1 MGTTETQGY
10 KPTTWA
16 AIKNATLP
24 AEGAGNQTFDNRVL
38 FGAWVGVPALLSYIL
53 GFSIFGFVF
62 LAILLALP
70 ILASTIYL
78 FSRFAPRYRNR
89 IALPGK
95 PIETYIT
102 IHDPELKAQYF
113 GRNKIPM
120 ETFFEAYFEGKIDF
134 NGDALEIM
142 ELRHDWAA
150 FQFTLGQ
157 FKFFLLQWLP
167 ETFWHSRD
175 QDETQVREHYD
186 RGNDFYE
193 GFLGPLMVYTSG
205 IISDP
210 TKRESL
216 EQMQENKMHLICNKI
231 QLKEGEKH
239 LDIGCGWGTLTAFA
253 SKNYNSQSTGVTLAR
268 NQVEFGN
275 KRIED
280 WGVKDK
286 ARLLCMDYRDI
297 PANDTYNKITCVE
310 MAEHVGIRRFPQF
323 LQEVRDLLDDDGL
336 FYMQVAGLRATWQ
349 YEDFIWGLFMAK
361 YIFPGADAS
370 TPLYWYLRQLEMAGF
385 EIQNVDTVGVH
396 YSSTL
401 EKWYLNWEQNKDAL
415 RGKYGDKI
423 CRIWELFLS
432 WSTIISR
439 QGSAT
444 CFQIVANKNRNSFDR
459 AALINNRTNPS
470 AWTSQRG

>member
-1 MGTTETQGY
+1 MKTPPTGY
-10 KPTTWA
+10 QPTTWA
-16 AIKNATLP
+16 SIKNATLP
-24 AEGAGNQTFDNRVL
+24 VEGAGNQTFDNRVL
-38 FGAWVGVPALLSYIL
+38 AGLWVGVPGSIVYLLNLSWVWFL
-53 GFSIFGFVF
+53 L

-78 FSRFAPRYRNR
+78 YSRFAPRYRNY
-89 IALPGK
+89 ISLPGQ
-95 PIETYIT
+95 PLETYIT
-102 IHDPELKAQYF
+102 VHDPELKALYH

-120 ETFFEAYFEGKIDF
+120 ETFFEAYFEGKVEF
-134 NGDALEIM
+134 NGDALEIL
-142 ELRHDWAA
+142 ELRHDWAS

-175 QDETQVREHYD
+175 QDENQVRDHYD
-186 RGNDFYE
+186 RGNDFYG

-210 TKRESL
+210 TKRETL
-216 EQMQENKMHLICNKI
+216 EEMQENKMRLICEKI
-231 QLKEGEKH
+231 QLKKDEKH

-253 SKNYNSQSTGVTLAR
+253 SKHYSSQSTGVTLAR
-268 NQVEFGN
+268 NQVEFGT
-275 KRIED
+275 KRIEE
-280 WGVKDK
+280 WGVTDK

-297 PANDTYNKITCVE
+297 PAADKYNKITCVE
-310 MAEHVGIRRFPQF
+310 MAEHVGLRRFPQF
-323 LQEVRDLLDDDGL
+323 LHEVRELMQDDGL

-370 TPLYWYLRQLEMAGF
+370 TPLYWYIRQLEMAGF

-401 EKWYLNWEQNKDAL
+401 EKWYLNWEENKAAL

-423 CRIWELFLS
+423 IRVWEMFLA

-444 CFQIVANKNRNSFDR
+444 CFQIVAAKNRNSLDR
-459 AALINNRTNPS
+459 AALITNRTNS
-470 AWTSQRG
+470 DVWAKKQ